1 MTQTGFFTGRAFFAP
16 AFRIKLNGRDTGR
29 EVIADVLE
37 VSFTDDLENIDSFEF
52 ALNDW
57 DPDRR
62 QAKFS
67 SPWDDKGQPL
77 TLSKGGPPVP
87 VFEPGAAV
95 SLFMGYAEEGEL
107 PLIMEGEVVSLSPS
121 FPAAGAPTCRV
132 RALDAF
138 QRGLQK
144 IQIEKN
150 YSGTEKAIIEQLC
163 RDHDVPVQFSTI
175 NDPGSEQQ
183 DVDIE
188 GVLYDEIQKRAKG
201 YGLSMMTIPAAK
213 EGEKPTLFLA
223 KPADDKSAPVAEF
236 TWGRTLL
243 SFTPVLS
250 AKGQVA
256 EVVVRWG
263 DPAAKGDGRIEVS
276 KTWADVGLQPTALGP
291 AGKAD
296 IDTAVRGIREI
307 IKPDKIRTEE
317 DAVAAA
323 IGHLQKM
330 AETLITA
337 NGSSI
342 GLPTLRAGKT
352 VKLAGLGARFDGT
365 WRLTQ
370 TTHTI
375 GGGGYTTSFQARKE
389 VLSG

>member
-1 MTQTGFFTGRAFFAP
+1 MTAESFFTDRVFFAP
-16 AFRIKLNGRDTGR
+16 SFRIKLDGQDTGR

-37 VSFTDDLENIDSFEF
+37 ISFTDDLENIDSFEF
-52 ALNDW
+52 VLNDW
-57 DPDRR
+57 DIAR
-62 QAKFS
+62 QRPKFS
-67 SPWDDKGQPL
+67 SPWDESGQVL
-77 TLSKGGPPVP
+77 TLSEGGPPVP
-87 VFEPGAAV
+87 VFEPGALV

-121 FPAAGAPTCRV
+121 FPASGAPTCRV

-144 IQIEKN
+144 IHVEDN
-150 YSGTEKAIIEQLC
+150 YSGTAKAIIEQLC
-163 RDHDVPVQFSTI
+163 RENDITVQFSTI
-175 NDPGSEQQ
+175 EEEGSEEE

-188 GVLYDEIQKRAKG
+188 GILYDEIQKRAQG
-201 YGLSMMTIPAAK
+201 YGLSMMTIPAAE
-213 EGEKPTLFLA
+213 EGEKPTLFLS
-223 KPADDKSAPVAEF
+223 KPAEDTSPPVADF
-236 TWGRTLL
+236 VWGRSLI

-263 DPAAKGDGRIEVS
+263 DPDADGDGRIEVT
-276 KTWADVGLQPTALGP
+276 KTWADVGLSPSALGP

-296 IDTAVRGIREI
+296 IDTAVKGLREI
-307 IKPDKIRTEE
+307 IKPDNIRTEE
-317 DAVAAA
+317 DGAKAAL
-323 IGHLQKM
+323 GHLQKM
-330 AETLITA
+330 AETLITG

-352 VKLAGLGARFDGT
+352 VTLAGLGARFDGT

-370 TTHTI
+370 TTHSI
-375 GGGGYTTSFQARKE
+375 GNSGYTTTFAARKE
-389 VLSG
+389 VLNG